1 MRRADTFTKSLFK
14 MRHLDEFVPAIHPL
28 RPTRVKVNAALVKM
42 GTFLWGVYEPDI
54 KGGRLSL
61 GGTPEHRA

>member
-1 MRRADTFTKSLFK
+1 

-42 GTFLWGVYEPDI
+42 GTFLWRVYEPDI
-54 KGGRLSL
+54 KGGRPSL